1 MINQLIQLDQ
11 QWFSAINQGLA
22 NPVFDVLMPILRNR
36 LTWVPLYLL
45 ATYFAIKK
53 FGRTG
58 GFMLLFGVLCFALAD
73 YTSASILKPW
83 VARLRPCNTPGL
95 SVRSLVNC
103 GTGFSFPSSHAT
115 NHFALAV
122 FFVVL
127 FGRQFKWAI
136 FLPLFWAFSIAF
148 AQVYVGVHF
157 PVDVLSGACIGAL
170 IGIVLGYIFKNFF
183 SIDLWKSGR

>member
-1 MINQLIQLDQ
+1 MINHLIQLDQ

-45 ATYFAIKK
+45 ASYFAIKK

-136 FLPLFWAFSIAF
+136 VLPLLWAFSIAF

-157 PVDVLSGACIGAL
+157 PVDVMSGACIGAL
-170 IGIVLGYIFKNFF
+170 IGIVLGCIFKNFF
-183 SIDLWKSGR
+183 SIDLWNSGK